1 MDVLNEPEM
10 DTECHCQNLIYLI
23 GMSYIQIDRLV
34 GGGGRRGRRRGPMG
48 TATGDNNSPD
58 LLPSRPHHLLFTT
71 IPGNRRLP
79 TCANGL
85 EVKGD
90 WAEKY

>member
-1 MDVLNEPEM
+1 
-10 DTECHCQNLIYLI
+10 
-23 GMSYIQIDRLV
+23 
-34 GGGGRRGRRRGPMG
+34 MG